1 MMAFLAGVIAGVVV
15 AIAYRVVRYAQW
27 QHTLI
32 AYAAT
37 ISRLHARWII
47 TDTLGTFEGHP
58 MEELVAFLHRYST
71 TQSTRPTPC
80 STDTIDGKITQQS
93 WDKLDSY
100 FENHFAEWVKEEARS
115 TPRST
120 RSTTRSTRT
129 TPRSTTQDATEE
141 R

>member
-1 MMAFLAGVIAGVVV
+1 MMAFLAGVAVGAGVAV
-15 AIAYRVVRYAQW
+15 AYRVVRYAQW

-47 TDTLGTFEGHP
+47 SDTLGTFEGHP

-71 TQSTRPTPC
+71 TRSTRPTPRL
-80 STDTIDGKITQQS
+80 TDTIDGKITQQS

-100 FENHFAEWVKEEARS
+100 FENHFAEWLKQEARS

-120 RSTTRSTRT
+120 
-129 TPRSTTQDATEE
+129 TPDATEE

>member
-1 MMAFLAGVIAGVVV
+1 MMAFLIGVAVGLAVGAGVAVG
-15 AIAYRVVRYAQW
+15 YRVVRYAQW

-47 TDTLGTFEGHP
+47 TDFLGTFEGHP
-58 MEELVAFLHRYST
+58 MEELMAFLNRYSI
-71 TQSTRPTPC
+71 TRF
-80 STDTIDGKITQQS
+80 TD
-93 WDKLDSY
+93 
-100 FENHFAEWVKEEARS
+100 RS

-120 RSTTRSTRT
+120 
-129 TPRSTTQDATEE
+129 TPDATEE

>member
-1 MMAFLAGVIAGVVV
+1 MMAFLAGVIVGGAV

-37 ISRLHARWII
+37 ISRIHARWII

-71 TQSTRPTPC
+71 TR
-80 STDTIDGKITQQS
+80 I
-93 WDKLDSY
+93 
-100 FENHFAEWVKEEARS
+100 
-115 TPRST
+115 
-120 RSTTRSTRT
+120 TRT
-129 TPRSTTQDATEE
+129 TPRSTTPDATEE

>member
-1 MMAFLAGVIAGVVV
+1 MMAFLIGVAVGLAVGAGVAVG
-15 AIAYRVVRYAQW
+15 YRVVRYAQW

-58 MEELVAFLHRYST
+58 MEDVVAFLHRYST
-71 TQSTRPTPC
+71 SRT
-80 STDTIDGKITQQS
+80 
-93 WDKLDSY
+93 
-100 FENHFAEWVKEEARS
+100 
-115 TPRST
+115 
-120 RSTTRSTRT
+120 TRT
-129 TPRSTTQDATEE
+129 TPRSTPRSTTPDATEE

>member
-1 MMAFLAGVIAGVVV
+1 MMAFLAGVAVGAGVAV
-15 AIAYRVVRYAQW
+15 AYRVVRYAQW

-47 TDTLGTFEGHP
+47 SDTLGTFEGHP

-71 TQSTRPTPC
+71 TRSTRPT
-80 STDTIDGKITQQS
+80 SRLTDTIDGKITQQS

-100 FENHFAEWVKEEARS
+100 FENHFAEWLKQEARS

-120 RSTTRSTRT
+120 
-129 TPRSTTQDATEE
+129 TPDATEE